1 MMRARSASIRRAWDV
16 ASTTALVENQLSLVT
31 TTDSGRSSATVHA
44 RSGARLRQT
53 AIALAAGRV

>member
-1 MMRARSASIRRAWDV
+1 MMRERSASIDAHGL
-16 ASTTALVENQLSLVT
+16 ASVTALVENQLSLAA

-53 AIALAAGRV
+53 AIALAAGRL